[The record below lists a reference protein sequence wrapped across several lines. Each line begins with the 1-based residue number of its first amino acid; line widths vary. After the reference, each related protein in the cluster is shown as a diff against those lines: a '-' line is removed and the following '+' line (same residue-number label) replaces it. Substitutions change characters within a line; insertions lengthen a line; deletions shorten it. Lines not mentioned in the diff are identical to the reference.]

1 MFRGIIFDF
10 DGLIVDTETVW
21 YEAFKEA
28 LFNSHSVELGLPGYA
43 NCIGTG
49 NEVLYKHF
57 REVVGNTVDCEQ
69 IENDALLIYTNKMQ
83 EPVLREGVKEY
94 LEEAK
99 SHNLI
104 IGLASSSS
112 KQWVTTYLEQL
123 GIIQYFDVINTRDD
137 VNKVKPHPELYVKT
151 LKDCVLLPTETIAF
165 EDSLNGLTAAKK
177 AGIRCVIV
185 PNDVTS
191 NLPFNNHDYHLNS
204 MKQESLEQVM
214 KKLGRIV

>member
-1 MFRGIIFDF
+1 MIKGIIFDF

-21 YEAFKEA
+21 YVAFKET
-28 LFNSHSVELGLPGYA
+28 LFDRHAVELGLAGYA

-49 NEVLYKHF
+49 NDVLYKYF
-57 REVVGNTVDCEQ
+57 RELAGQSVDCEQ
-69 IENDALLIYTNKMQ
+69 LERDAYIKYKDKMKV
-83 EPVLREGVKEY
+83 PVLREGVKEY

-112 KQWVTTYLEQL
+112 KEWVTAYLEQL
-123 GIIQYFDVINTRDD
+123 HIIEYFDVINTRDD
-137 VNKVKPHPELYVKT
+137 VTKVKPDPELYLKT
-151 LKDCVLLPTETIAF
+151 LKDCGLLPKEAIAF

-185 PNDVTS
+185 PNEVTS
-191 NLPFNNHDYHLNS
+191 NLPFTNHDYHLNS
-204 MKQESLEQVM
+204 MKQETLEEVM
-214 KKLGRIV
+214 KKVELIG